1 MRVETLLIA
10 GDACIDEI
18 ASVLG
23 PLLSGEATE
32 SAYGF
37 SWENGLRF
45 IGDAERT
52 GDYYDDD
59 CGLSLSR
66 YRFEVSTQAPDGREW
81 MEKAFDLLSAST
93 DLDLL
98 WLTDMQHLNREKT
111 LEPVI

>member
-1 MRVETLLIA
+1 MRIETLLIA
-10 GDACIDEI
+10 GNTCVDEI
-18 ASVLG
+18 ASALR
-23 PLLSGEATE
+23 PLLSGDATE
-32 SAYGF
+32 SDYGY

-59 CGLSLSR
+59 FGLPLSR
-66 YRFEVSTQAPDGREW
+66 YRFEISTQGSDAQVWIEQ
-81 MEKAFDLLSAST
+81 AFNRLANTT

-111 LEPVI
+111 LTPVI